1 MGTQGKSFLIYRAI
15 PLLLVGLLSLIFA
28 GVAEAILINHKL
40 SGSLVTGGDVKLF
53 EISPDGGY
61 AVFLGDARTNS
72 VDELFSV
79 PTGGGER
86 IRLSQELASGLLV
99 QGFVITPDSQT
110 VVYWIGDVDGLC
122 TGMYAVPIGGGTP
135 VNISGVMP
143 EYKKIIQ
150 IEISADSQYA
160 VYTLYHWEEWIDAY
174 EVLWAAALDG
184 SGSIAYTSESCD
196 TCSIEFEVTPS
207 GAQVVYRL
215 RQWGP
220 TKLYRGN
227 MLGESILLLE
237 SHEGIG
243 DFAITADGDWIV
255 YTIAFDYPKYELFSI
270 AMGGGTPIQLSGTM
284 EDGRAV
290 QDFKVAANSQTVVY
304 RADELV
310 DEKMELFS
318 VPVDGSATRV
328 RLLDVMI
335 AEGDVTEYQIAPNSQ
350 GVVFM
355 ADYLADERIDLWA
368 VGMNGGAVYT
378 LTHGIGE
385 EGDVTTFSITPNSLG
400 VAFVADMDSNEKYEL
415 YIVSVVGTLLHRLNA
430 DLPTEGDVLDF
441 KIAPNSQGVVYRADQ
456 VFNDVINLYAVP
468 SVGEAIP
475 VRLNMP
481 LVLGG
486 DVHEGY
492 AITPDSKG
500 VLYLAD
506 QEEDG
511 VDELF
516 ATFDRLPVYLPLA
529 MK

>member
-15 PLLLVGLLSLIFA
+15 PLLLVGLLSLSLT
-28 GVAEAILINHKL
+28 GVAKAILINRKL
-40 SGSLVTGGDVKLF
+40 SGSLVTGGDVKSF

-61 AVFLGDARTNS
+61 AVFLADARTNS

-86 IRLSQELASGLLV
+86 IQLSQELASGLLV

-160 VYTLYHWEEWIDAY
+160 VYTLYHWEEMIDAY
-174 EVLWAAALDG
+174 DVVWAAALDG
-184 SGSIAYTSESCD
+184 SGSIALTYE
-196 TCSIEFEVTPS
+196 TCNHCFINFQIAPNSTE
-207 GAQVVYRL
+207 VVYILSGLTGARL
-215 RQWGP
+215 
-220 TKLYRGN
+220 YVVN
-227 MLGESILLLE
+227 MLGVRQELDGP
-237 SHEGIG
+237 GIR
-243 DFAITADGDWIV
+243 DFAITGDGDWIV

-270 AMGGGTPIQLSGTM
+270 AMGGGAPIQLSGTM

-310 DEKMELFS
+310 DDMMELFS

-328 RLLDVMI
+328 RLLSAMI
-335 AEGDVTEYQIAPNSQ
+335 ADGDVTEYQIAPNSQ
-350 GVVFM
+350 GVVYI
-355 ADYLADERIDLWA
+355 ADQIEDARFDLGA
-368 VGMNGGAVYT
+368 VGMNGGTIIWLNKEMV
-378 LTHGIGE
+378 H
-385 EGDVTTFSITPNSLG
+385 EGDVSAFGITPNSLG
-400 VAFVADMDSNEKYEL
+400 VAFIADKNSDEKYEL
-415 YIVSVVGTLLHRLNA
+415 FIVSILGTLLHRLNA
-430 DLPTEGDVLDF
+430 DLPAEGDVLDF
-441 KIAPNSQGVVYRADQ
+441 MIAPNSQGVVYRADQ
-456 VFNDVINLYAVP
+456 AFNDVINLYAVP

-475 VRLNMP
+475 VRVNSP

-500 VLYLAD
+500 VLYMAD